1 MKFLSVHGP
10 RTKIYWH
17 LVLVT
22 LQLAYGIFRYKI
34 YNIISRDIIS
44 YFRAEVPKQVNT
56 WFCLIR
62 GEKATMKLLL
72 IKMLPV

>member
-22 LQLAYGIFRYKI
+22 LQLAYGIFRYKLYHVNHIITVLFSINI
-34 YNIISRDIIS
+34 YLEWKPRSRSTHGSAS
-44 YFRAEVPKQVNT
+44 YAARRLQ
-56 WFCLIR
+56 
-62 GEKATMKLLL
+62 
-72 IKMLPV
+72 